1 MKYSDNSDRNLHIT
15 VKRHIVQHVPQITN
29 SLDHFFLIFSSQ
41 MGSVGMLSGK
51 IDKFG
56 DLHFLKIELEISK
69 VEVRMRSHETK
80 TLLTFHHN
88 MDVSHTNIPR

>member
-1 MKYSDNSDRNLHIT
+1 
-15 VKRHIVQHVPQITN
+15 
-29 SLDHFFLIFSSQ
+29 